1 MLPVLPVTAMNP
13 LRRLSMAV
21 SDFSVVSVPE
31 RRRRQDTEK
40 LNDQGNDSSE
50 SDSEIDETIWHSRTL
65 DPEEADV
72 YLDALWGPL
81 FFRYERIR
89 RDKDCAARLSDYR
102 LVSLFLLVNLT
113 LQLSIAWKIAEVS
126 TASYGEIGDSLFNGA
141 CWRISPGNRF
151 LDLLYPPEFQTSDD
165 FDCLQPILT
174 LSMFPEKLDLD
185 QNGFWS
191 QDEAES
197 LTDLMV
203 ARGSQMADAIPQV
216 LHRMAKYDFANRIG
230 SQSRSEDDDD
240 VNLDM
245 KFFEH
250 YRGKIQMC
258 LPIDPNVCG
267 NLERRGNL
275 KTILPEIK
283 HSQERV
289 AQCQDNFD
297 NFCVKLF
304 GGDYTWIHSVTS
316 DICGQASFS
325 RAKGINTVQYAAV
338 ATYKGQADSVIGT
351 TFVSFL
357 VLLLFIWGML
367 LIAEIRAT
375 YNFLYVVWYT
385 ASTENTDPNFACFK
399 DKLVVKQLPRS
410 HKIFAVLCIGLPRL
424 LIAIVLLIV
433 GAKFLSATDNLQD
446 LVLNATALCFLI
458 EVDNMIHAAFL
469 GESFEKRVTH
479 QCDVLQVPAS
489 AQGTSQSYITF
500 AFVVLTT
507 IAWTAWVY
515 YSPQGLRAIGEGMDC
530 LCEFEGN
537 YCFGAHLITGLA

>member
-1 MLPVLPVTAMNP
+1 MII
-13 LRRLSMAV
+13 
-21 SDFSVVSVPE
+21 
-31 RRRRQDTEK
+31 K
-40 LNDQGNDSSE
+40 SE
-50 SDSEIDETIWHSRTL
+50 S
-65 DPEEADV
+65 
-72 YLDALWGPL
+72 
-81 FFRYERIR
+81 
-89 RDKDCAARLSDYR
+89 C
-102 LVSLFLLVNLT
+102 
-113 LQLSIAWKIAEVS
+113 
-126 TASYGEIGDSLFNGA
+126 
-141 CWRISPGNRF
+141 
-151 LDLLYPPEFQTSDD
+151 
-165 FDCLQPILT
+165 
-174 LSMFPEKLDLD
+174 
-185 QNGFWS
+185 
-191 QDEAES
+191 
-197 LTDLMV
+197 
-203 ARGSQMADAIPQV
+203 QV

-446 LVLNATALCFLI
+446 LVLNATDSQRKVQVQVFYFHCLSLNCSQSDIAVSPKVGLLCTMCNGPVWDESKDSVIFHSAMLKGSFSLSCDPKLQGFVLLDWSGQYDSCCILGRKLWKASNASVRCLASSSFSTGDFAILYHICICSVPWQEWEPGGQGFFNGSISLTVPRSLSLCFGKRCNTHSSAWLAQ
-458 EVDNMIHAAFL
+458 IHAL
-469 GESFEKRVTH
+469 GGPWGEVK
-479 QCDVLQVPAS
+479 
-489 AQGTSQSYITF
+489 TSPDENQDTRNRID
-500 AFVVLTT
+500 L
-507 IAWTAWVY
+507 
-515 YSPQGLRAIGEGMDC
+515 PQGRHQIAFQLKFIEMPTSKLICCIVNAMLKMHG
-530 LCEFEGN
+530 GN
-537 YCFGAHLITGLA
+537 KWSCG